1 MPAPGIFMHTSTR
14 QQKLTDD
21 GAANRE
27 SLPCPIAQPRTEK
40 LSRKAANRRES
51 RSPVQLFQKKMNR
64 KESHGEYEVKQII
77 SPC

>member
-27 SLPCPIAQPRTEK
+27 SLPCPITYGHPEVRDEK
-40 LSRKAANRRES
+40 TDRKT
-51 RSPVQLFQKKMNR
+51 PVQQSDKND
-64 KESHGEYEVKQII
+64 SVIYCG
-77 SPC
+77 